1 MRKNLNTPGRKEEM
15 SQKIS
20 SSIKL
25 EIAIES
31 LKSKLD
37 LDELALKHKV
47 SVAQIL
53 QWKRQLLEQGD
64 KAFEES

>member
-1 MRKNLNTPGRKEEM
+1 MNPPGRTEEM
-15 SQKIS
+15 NQKIS

-25 EIAIES
+25 KIAIES

-37 LDELALKHKV
+37 LDKLALKYKV
-47 SVAQIL
+47 SVAQVF

-64 KAFEES
+64 QAFQEPPES

>member
-1 MRKNLNTPGRKEEM
+1 M

-25 EIAIES
+25 KIAIES

-37 LDELALKHKV
+37 LDELALKYKV
-47 SVAQIL
+47 SVAQVL

-64 KAFEES
+64 QAFQEPPES

>member
-1 MRKNLNTPGRKEEM
+1 MNPPGRKEEM
-15 SQKIS
+15 NQKIS

-25 EIAIES
+25 KIAIES

-37 LDELALKHKV
+37 LDELALKYKV
-47 SVAQIL
+47 SVAQVF

-64 KAFEES
+64 QAFQEPPES

>member
-1 MRKNLNTPGRKEEM
+1 MNPPGRTEEM
-15 SQKIS
+15 NQKIS

-25 EIAIES
+25 KIAIES

-37 LDELALKHKV
+37 LDELALKYKV
-47 SVAQIL
+47 SVAQVF

-64 KAFEES
+64 QAFQEPPES

>member
-1 MRKNLNTPGRKEEM
+1 M

-31 LKSKLD
+31 LKSKMD

-53 QWKRQLLEQGD
+53 QWKRKLLEQGD
-64 KAFEES
+64 QAFEESHKS

>member
-1 MRKNLNTPGRKEEM
+1 MN
-15 SQKIS
+15 QKIS

-37 LDELALKHKV
+37 LDELALKYRV

-64 KAFEES
+64 QAFQEPHKS

>member
-1 MRKNLNTPGRKEEM
+1 LNPPGRTEEM
-15 SQKIS
+15 NQKIS

-25 EIAIES
+25 KIAIES

-37 LDELALKHKV
+37 LDELALKYKV
-47 SVAQIL
+47 SVAQVF

-64 KAFEES
+64 QAFQEPPES